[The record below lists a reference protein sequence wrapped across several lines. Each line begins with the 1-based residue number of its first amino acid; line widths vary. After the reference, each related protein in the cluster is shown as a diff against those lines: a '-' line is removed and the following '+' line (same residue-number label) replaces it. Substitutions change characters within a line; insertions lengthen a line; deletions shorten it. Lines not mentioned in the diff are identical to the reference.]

1 MNNQQRFYGKYKG
14 TVVNNID
21 PERRC
26 RIQALVPD
34 VLGIIPSSW
43 AEPCLPW
50 AGQQMGTYL
59 VPPPGSGVW
68 IEFQQG
74 NPDYPIWV
82 GCYWGATTEVPPIGS
97 AQTTPGTPVVVV
109 QALTQGALVI
119 SDVPVPPMKAPGVML
134 INGSA
139 SITVDATG
147 ITITAPTITLTAT
160 TAVNITGATTNINSG
175 ALVVT

>member
-1 MNNQQRFYGKYKG
+1 MNDQERFYGKYKG
-14 TVVNNID
+14 TVINNVD

-34 VLGIIPSSW
+34 VLGLIPSSW

-50 AGQQMGTYL
+50 AGLQMGTYQ
-59 VPPPGSGVW
+59 VPPLNAGVW

-74 NPDYPIWV
+74 DPDYPIWV
-82 GCYWGATTEVPPIGS
+82 GCFWGGTSEVPGIGS
-97 AQTTPGTPVVVV
+97 GQTTSGAPVVVI
-109 QALTQGALVI
+109 QTLTQGALVL
-119 SDVPVPPMKAPGVML
+119 SDVPIPPMKGPGVM
-134 INGSA
+134 IVNGPS
-139 SITVDATG
+139 SITVDASG

-160 TAVNITGATTNINSG
+160 TAVNITGTTTNINGG